1 MVTITAEY
9 LGDLHCRAVHQP
21 SGAVLETD
29 APKDNHGRGEAFS
42 PTDLC
47 ATALLTCM
55 ATVMGLQARALGYDL
70 AGLKMEVRKDMTS
83 SPPRR
88 IAALEVLF
96 HFPRPA
102 DTAMRERLRQAA
114 EGCPVHHSLSH
125 DVAIRT
131 TYHWPES

>member
-9 LGDLHCRAVHQP
+9 LGELHCRAVHQP
-21 SGAVLETD
+21 SGMTLETD

-55 ATVMGLQARALGYDL
+55 ATVMGLKARTIGYDL
-70 AGLKMEVRKDMTS
+70 AGLNMEVRKDMSAT
-83 SPPRR
+83 PPRR
-88 IAALEVLF
+88 IACLEVLF

-102 DTAMRERLRQAA
+102 DGPTRDALRLAA
-114 EGCPVHHSLSH
+114 ETCPVHRSLSPE
-125 DVAIRT
+125 VAVHT